1 MSEIKDDIH
10 DQLTK
15 AYMEYFKENEK
26 FEVRN
31 SIRTHRSAR
40 NWLREIRRLAR
51 LRAIEINEQFKAKKE
66 ANKK

>member
-1 MSEIKDDIH
+1 MSNIKDDIH

-31 SIRTHRSAR
+31 SVRTHAAAR
-40 NWLREIRRLAR
+40 RWLREIRRLAR
-51 LRAIEINEQFKAKKE
+51 LRSIEIHEQYKTKKDQGTE
-66 ANKK
+66 